1 MTGLFKKL
9 FSESN
14 LIAGEKVD
22 EQHEHNIADSTEE
35 IQHENKRINGK
46 IIKVSKDGYG
56 FISSRDIP
64 FTRIF
69 FHWSALRPDT
79 LKFTELKT
87 GMKVSFVIFSTE
99 DKGYRAI
106 KIKVEDE

>member
-1 MTGLFKKL
+1 MTLFDKL
-9 FSESN
+9 FNSPIDPRAPVNETN
-14 LIAGEKVD
+14 TETD
-22 EQHEHNIADSTEE
+22 HADT
-35 IQHENKRINGK
+35 RLNGK

-69 FHWSALRPDT
+69 FHWSALRANT
-79 LKFTELKT
+79 KKFTELKT
-87 GMKVSFVIFSTE
+87 GMKVSFVAFETD

-106 KIKVEDE
+106 KIKVEED